1 MPTHYG
7 GSGKKSSHNKKSTH
21 NKKDFKGMKKM
32 TKEQHDRFLKAEKDG
47 LYYWK
52 FNKDE
57 YTINIGGRNDRG
69 KNEYQDVVYINN
81 EFIKNYN
88 DLSFPEGYWK

>member
-47 LYYWK
+47 LISRK
-52 FNKDE
+52 QHNSLPPQLLE
-57 YTINIGGRNDRG
+57 AI
-69 KNEYQDVVYINN
+69 
-81 EFIKNYN
+81 IK
-88 DLSFPEGYWK
+88 SKMKKK